1 MAFGRPDVCRLMRI
15 LARCVA
21 AAVAFSVLQVL
32 AVRFVDPP
40 ITMTMIG
47 QIWAVQAEGGGLHWV
62 AYRHRSL
69 DELGPAVAR
78 AAVSAEDARFFLHRG
93 FDWEAVCSA
102 MDAYDPDAKR
112 MRGGSTITQQV
123 AKNVFLWQERSW
135 LRKGLEAWYTVL
147 LEALVPKERILELY
161 LNVAETGRL
170 TFGFEAGADRYWKK
184 PSAEL
189 TSAQAA
195 QLAAILPSPRKWS
208 PGQGV
213 AARRAD
219 WIARHPAPFP
229 GDRGFDAQ
237 LEWYAGHARG
247 PMACFRAD
255 PGPK

>member
-1 MAFGRPDVCRLMRI
+1 MAFALPRPDLRR
-15 LARCVA
+15 LARAVA
-21 AAVAFSVLQVL
+21 KLLGAAMAFSVLQVL

-47 QIWAVQAEGGGLHWV
+47 QIQAVRAEGGGLHWI
-62 AYRHRSL
+62 AYRRRSL

-102 MDAYDPDAKR
+102 VDAYAPDAKR
-112 MRGGSTITQQV
+112 LRGGSTITQQV

-135 LRKGLEAWYTVL
+135 LRKGLEVWYTIL

-161 LNVAETGRL
+161 LNVAETGKL
-170 TFGFEAGADRYWKK
+170 TFGFEAGAQRYWQK
-184 PSAEL
+184 PAAEL

-208 PGQGV
+208 PGKGV
-213 AARRAD
+213 AASRAD
-219 WIARHPAPFP
+219 WIVRHPAPFP

-237 LEWYAGHARG
+237 VEWYAEHAKG
-247 PMACFRAD
+247 PLDCF
-255 PGPK
+255 